1 MAYGVA
7 ADSMFY
13 LHGIFVVLIVPSTVL
28 LVLGY
33 YRRQQLL
40 WHLHNTSVAISLVGQ
55 ALLFKCPLVA
65 LEETFRA
72 RAGAEMAYS
81 GSYVRYVVNELTG
94 LMLPTN
100 SVMLASFAIGAA
112 TIVAYFRY
120 SERQHDCL
128 DPAQA

>member
-28 LVLGY
+28 LVIGY

-65 LEETFRA
+65 LEEAFRA
-72 RAGAEMAYS
+72 KADQEMAYS
-81 GSYVRYVVNELTG
+81 GSYVRYLVNELTG

-100 SVMLASFAIGAA
+100 SVMLASFAIGIA
-112 TIVAYFRY
+112 TVVAYFKY
-120 SERQHDCL
+120 SEQREDSHEL
-128 DPAQA
+128 AQS